1 MCQLLLH
8 LVHPEVFH
16 TLGVRP
22 HQGFLL
28 HGPPGCGK
36 TLLAHAIA
44 GVRGRLCEYVCLSSS
59 DWWLFPAVTCTHTH
73 THTHTHTYTHTHTH
87 THTHAHTHTHTHT
100 RTHTHTHTQ
109 ELDLPFIKLAA
120 TEVVSG
126 VSGESEQTIRD
137 LFQQAR
143 VRRGEERRGEERR
156 GEERRGEERRGE
168 ERRGEEGGWRR
179 GERGKEGRE
188 GE

>member
-1 MCQLLLH
+1 M
-8 LVHPEVFH
+8 
-16 TLGVRP
+16 LGVRP

-44 GVRGRLCEYVCLSSS
+44 GVRGHLCECVCLSSS
-59 DWWLFPAVTCTHTH
+59 CD
-73 THTHTHTYTHTHTH
+73 
-87 THTHAHTHTHTHT
+87 AHTH
-100 RTHTHTHTQ
+100 THTHTHTQ

-143 VRRGEERRGEERR
+143 VREGEERRER
-156 GEERRGEERRGE
+156 E
-168 ERRGEEGGWRR
+168 
-179 GERGKEGRE
+179 EGRE
-188 GE
+188 GGRSGEVEGGGGGGERKGEIISW